1 MLDSQIKNSKT
12 RCYNYRKKLLDISQ
26 KVISV
31 HIGGSFSS
39 FEIMDLVF
47 FNLKKKK
54 DKFVLSKGHAA
65 IGLYIILNKI
75 GLIKNKDLQLYSSKN
90 GILGVHPD
98 FGNPGIEASTGSL
111 GHGLGLSAGIAHGLK
126 VEKKKSKVYVLISD
140 GELQEGSTWEALM
153 MISNLKLDNIICFL
167 DHNGSQSFGITKKY
181 HPNFYPIKDKI
192 KSFGWECYNCNGH
205 DVNEI
210 EKCIKK
216 KKSKKPLMIIANT
229 TKGMGVDF
237 MENDPVWHYKHLTN
251 EMYLKA
257 IDKLRIV

>member
-1 MLDSQIKNSKT
+1 MLKTEIKKSKE
-12 RCYNYRKKLLDISQ
+12 RCYSYRKKLLDISQ

-39 FEIMDLVF
+39 FEIMDFIF
-47 FNLKKKK
+47 FKQKKKR
-54 DKFVLSKGHAA
+54 DKFILSKGHAA
-65 IGLYIILNKI
+65 IGLYILLNKI
-75 GLIKNKDLQLYSSKN
+75 GVIKKKDLQSYSSKS

-111 GHGLGLSAGIAHGLK
+111 GHGLGISAGIAHGLIL
-126 VEKKKSKVYVLISD
+126 EKKKSKVYVLISD

-153 MISNLKLDNIICFL
+153 MISNLKLNNIICFL

-181 HPNFYPIKDKI
+181 HPNFYPIK
-192 KSFGWECYNCNGH
+192 SFGWECYECDGH

-229 TKGMGVDF
+229 TKGMGVNF
-237 MENDPVWHYKHLTN
+237 MENDPSWHYKHLTK

-257 IDKLRIV
+257 LDKLRVV